1 MEQYMMY
8 RKACLFEDQSI
19 ADEILGTDNPGKI
32 KALGRKVSGYDDLTW
47 SGMRQIIVY
56 NGLIEKFSQNEDLKK
71 LLLATG
77 NAVLAECAVM
87 DRIWGIGLG
96 MSDDDKF
103 DMRKWKGQNLLG
115 FALMEVRR
123 QV

>member
-1 MEQYMMY
+1 MMY
-8 RKACLFEDQSI
+8 RKACLFEDQTI
-19 ADEILGTDNPGKI
+19 ADEILETDNPGKI

-96 MSDDDKF
+96 MSDDDRF

-123 QV
+123 QM